1 MTSPDPLDRSTSI
14 ANLQATRDAL
24 ESAVTGLSEAQARF
38 KPTPDRWSVE
48 EIVEHLAIAE
58 HGLYRF
64 ISELHEVSIDPH
76 TAESAASLAR
86 TADRKTTPLTA
97 PERSLPKG
105 KFGDLQGALA
115 KFLENR
121 QRTIEFVMNCQDDLR
136 TRLIRH
142 PAGLMNG
149 QDCLTVLTFHPTR
162 HIEQINEL
170 KSDPGYPC

>member
-1 MTSPDPLDRSTSI
+1 
-14 ANLQATRDAL
+14 
-24 ESAVTGLSEAQARF
+24 
-38 KPTPDRWSVE
+38 VE

-105 KFGDLQGALA
+105 KFGNLKGALA

-121 QRTIEFVMNCQDDLR
+121 QRTIEFVRDCQADLR